1 MSTTYKSR
9 AGDTFSLIAQ
19 QTMGVDTGASEIKR
33 ANPGISEPI
42 RPGTSIRIPVDW
54 KNKKGF
60 SASGLDVKVDGQPI
74 ITMPNFTLST
84 QIDAIR
90 KASFTVPNEGA
101 TRALLPPL
109 SQLDCVVGYNGSTT
123 LTGRINTPQ
132 PQASETSKSL
142 VVGAYSACAL
152 CENSPPPLTAFP
164 MEFERMSLKQIA
176 EQVCETLG
184 IGVVFDLDPG
194 AKFRRV
200 NVKQVG
206 DRGTTR
212 KRDTDVSGDILPFLA
227 DLAAQRNFIISDDEF
242 GNLVFWRGEGTGEP
256 ILEIDD
262 GVQPDSAVSVSFS
275 DDAYYSSITG
285 VMPSKTRRRGKT
297 YTVQN
302 PFFTGLVRP
311 YTYMVEDIDQGELET
326 AVNSTAA
333 RMFAGVFSA
342 EINRAGWTDLNGDRI
357 QVNRLI
363 RFRSPSNYIE
373 NWTDLLISGVTLEND
388 EGSETAQV
396 TAVLPSV
403 YSGKMP
409 EVLPWGS

>member
-1 MSTTYKSR
+1 
-9 AGDTFSLIAQ
+9 
-19 QTMGVDTGASEIKR
+19 
-33 ANPGISEPI
+33 
-42 RPGTSIRIPVDW
+42 
-54 KNKKGF
+54 
-60 SASGLDVKVDGQPI
+60 
-74 ITMPNFTLST
+74 
-84 QIDAIR
+84 
-90 KASFTVPNEGA
+90 
-101 TRALLPPL
+101 
-109 SQLDCVVGYNGSTT
+109 
-123 LTGRINTPQ
+123 
-132 PQASETSKSL
+132 
-142 VVGAYSACAL
+142 
-152 CENSPPPLTAFP
+152 